1 MDEIIRMFTDPV
13 KAIEF
18 GYRLKA
24 QFDTNKAYRRAKELE
39 WLEDIRQVKGIYD
52 PTVKIAEGNSR
63 VYPKITRSKINIV
76 LSRLHEMLFPENDRN
91 WEAIPTPEPSI
102 SEETVVEIARSL
114 LTEDENGEPI
124 FPDEDEINLA
134 IKKYAKE
141 TCEKMVSVMDD
152 QFTEMDYSEE
162 TKKVLRSGLT
172 YGTGVMKG
180 VLIRNKTKRKW
191 KPVDNG
197 DYEEATDNED
207 VPFFEFV
214 RLWDWYPDMSVTDL
228 DTMDGSFE
236 RHIMTK
242 HDLRE
247 LMKRDDFYPGI
258 IRKHL
263 EEHPSGDYVAENW
276 EIDLQVIDVQ
286 AGADKTSAGF
296 QTNNDDDKR
305 SANRQTGKKYQVLEY
320 WGYVDGSDL
329 EACGV
334 TVDDISLEY
343 AANVWLLGGKPIK
356 VALYYGVLDKYK
368 VFYYEKDETSI
379 YGEGLARVMRHSQ
392 ISISAG
398 SRMLLDNAACVTGD
412 TVVYRNQSTQ
422 YATSENGR
430 SACITVKELWDKKGA
445 FKSGLKR
452 NKIRCVDEKT
462 GEIYY
467 NRITDVFNNGI
478 RPVFEVTT
486 EHGYKIKA
494 TDDHRFL
501 CDTGHWQELSIF
513 CVGDDIAVNGQP
525 KKKNGRCIECGRPT
539 TMIGVRC
546 RSCASKMHNSKWNTQ
561 QAMIAADSTDAS
573 KSTARQRWA
582 CQKDK
587 KDYCERCGID
597 IETGVR
603 LGIHHIDR
611 NPYNNA
617 PENKMTLCQQCHMFI
632 HHRYDYFGQPFQHR
646 YVDYDKIS
654 SIEYIGEEEVFDLE
668 MLAPDHNFIAN
679 GFVAHNCTAG
689 PQVEV
694 NMSLLAPD
702 TDVDS
707 IYARKIWFREG
718 RGIEA
723 QYPAIRGLEFN
734 SHIDELLTVIDTFKG
749 FADEET
755 CLPTWMIG
763 ERINNETAQ
772 AASGRMAT
780 ITIAIKDVV
789 KNFDAFTEGIIQDL
803 YAWNMDF
810 NPRQDIKG
818 DYMCKARGVSSLV
831 MKEIRMQ
838 ALNQLSTTMTEE
850 DWIYVDRREF
860 LNEKFKA
867 HDINITLRSEEE
879 ADKIRT
885 ANQES
890 IQMQLAIQMQQ
901 AEVGYKKAQTMAQL
915 SKARENNVDAV
926 VKSQGEDTQLVDA
939 QTDKVRVETEL
950 LLKPEKE
957 KKKKDVKQSKKV

>member
-1 MDEIIRMFTDPV
+1 MDEIIRIFTDPV

-52 PTVKIAEGNSR
+52 PDVKIEAGNSK

-236 RHIMTK
+236 RHVMTK

-334 TVDDISLEY
+334 TVDDVSLEY

-398 SRMLLDNAACVTGD
+398 SRMLLDNAA
-412 TVVYRNQSTQ
+412 
-422 YATSENGR
+422 
-430 SACITVKELWDKKGA
+430 
-445 FKSGLKR
+445 
-452 NKIRCVDEKT
+452 
-462 GEIYY
+462 
-467 NRITDVFNNGI
+467 
-478 RPVFEVTT
+478 
-486 EHGYKIKA
+486 
-494 TDDHRFL
+494 
-501 CDTGHWQELSIF
+501 
-513 CVGDDIAVNGQP
+513 
-525 KKKNGRCIECGRPT
+525 
-539 TMIGVRC
+539 
-546 RSCASKMHNSKWNTQ
+546 
-561 QAMIAADSTDAS
+561 
-573 KSTARQRWA
+573 
-582 CQKDK
+582 
-587 KDYCERCGID
+587 
-597 IETGVR
+597 
-603 LGIHHIDR
+603 
-611 NPYNNA
+611 
-617 PENKMTLCQQCHMFI
+617 
-632 HHRYDYFGQPFQHR
+632 
-646 YVDYDKIS
+646 
-654 SIEYIGEEEVFDLE
+654 
-668 MLAPDHNFIAN
+668 
-679 GFVAHNCTAG
+679 CTAG

-763 ERINNETAQ
+763 ERVNNETAQ